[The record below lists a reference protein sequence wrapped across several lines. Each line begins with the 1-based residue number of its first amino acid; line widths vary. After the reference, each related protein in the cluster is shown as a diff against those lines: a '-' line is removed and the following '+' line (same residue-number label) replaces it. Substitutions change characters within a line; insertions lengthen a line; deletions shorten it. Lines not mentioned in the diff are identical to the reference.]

1 MYIVTLRI
9 KVPPH
14 QRPSFFDASHQYV
27 GPTQVQPGCISCS
40 FYQDVSNSDSFVM
53 IEEWENRK
61 ALDKH
66 LKSKQY
72 RIVLSLMDI
81 ADHPPDFKVST
92 ISRTE
97 GLEAVRAARK
107 KERLADI

>member
-9 KVPPH
+9 KVPSH
-14 QRPSFFDASHQYV
+14 KHASFVDACHKYI
-27 GPTQVQPGCISCS
+27 GPTQVQLGCISCS
-40 FYQDVSNSDSFVM
+40 FYQDVNDSDIVLLL
-53 IEEWENRK
+53 EEWENRK
-61 ALDKH
+61 SLDKH

-72 RIVLSLMDI
+72 RIVLSLMDL
-81 ADHPPDFKVST
+81 ADQPPDFRINT

-97 GLEAVRAARK
+97 GLEAVKAARQ